1 MVQKIW
7 YLRIGS
13 HRSMEVIGIWR
24 PEVKT
29 QFVIFPLE
37 AQCQGHCLPRDSVGE
52 LGHHVASET
61 RVNGQLMK
69 KDNIK
74 KTFLW
79 EKQYGEGKYNKTPTC
94 PVWHVIWRVM

>member
-1 MVQKIW
+1 MEA
-7 YLRIGS
+7 
-13 HRSMEVIGIWR
+13 RSENPICYFPSGGTVPR
-24 PEVKT
+24 PLFTKR
-29 QFVIFPLE
+29 
-37 AQCQGHCLPRDSVGE
+37 QCGRTGPSCSF
-52 LGHHVASET
+52 ET